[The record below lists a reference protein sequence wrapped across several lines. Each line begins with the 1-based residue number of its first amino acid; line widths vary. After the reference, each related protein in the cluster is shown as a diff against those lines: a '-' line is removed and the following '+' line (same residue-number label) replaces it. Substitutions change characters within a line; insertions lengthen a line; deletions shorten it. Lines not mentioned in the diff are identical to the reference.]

1 MTMTDKCPFCDGTGY
16 VKQDSMGITGYTMF
30 SCNYCG
36 GSGNNKYTKPIPT
49 NTKKRCPFYE
59 EEYYDGTLAE
69 SFCENPN
76 IRVGD
81 SFICPYG
88 EEYDCDIPIHLRNLK
103 RAV

>member
-16 VKQDSMGITGYTMF
+16 VKQDSMGVSGFTLFKCG
-30 SCNYCG
+30 YCG
-36 GSGNNKYTKPIPT
+36 GTGNNKYTAPKQ
-49 NTKKRCPFYE
+49 KKRCPFYE
-59 EEYYDGTLAE
+59 EEYYDGKLAE

-88 EEYDCDIPIHLRNLK
+88 EEYDCDIPIHLRNIK
-103 RAV
+103 KAV